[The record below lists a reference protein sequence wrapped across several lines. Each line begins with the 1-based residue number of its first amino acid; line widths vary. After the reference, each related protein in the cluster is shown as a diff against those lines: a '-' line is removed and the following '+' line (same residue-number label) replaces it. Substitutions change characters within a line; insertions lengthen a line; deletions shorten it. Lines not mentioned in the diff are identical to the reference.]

1 MAAHFRT
8 DLDWDQLRVFAALAR
23 HGSLSAAARV
33 LGVNHSTVSRNVAGL
48 EAAIGAPLLVRNAN
62 GYDLTEPGRRA
73 LDVAMAMERAALA
86 LLEQAPHDAYAGR
99 VRVTATASL
108 AEVFL
113 LPHLAALQ
121 AQHPALDLELIANR
135 RSVSLQRHEA
145 DIALRLARPL
155 DGDLLAR
162 RACGVGLAFYAT
174 QAWHARIQRGEAPHF
189 VGFDEAAGT
198 LPEALWLARQYPRA
212 RFSFRTNSQAGQAQA
227 AAAGCGIALLPHF
240 LAAGHPGLT
249 VLEMPHRPPAREL
262 WLLTRA
268 DARADARFRLVA
280 DALLDLFRRERTL
293 FEGEG

>member
-1 MAAHFRT
+1 MAAHSRT

-48 EAAIGAPLLVRNAN
+48 EAAIGAPLLVRNAA
-62 GYDLTEPGRRA
+62 GYDLTDAGRHT
-73 LDVAMAMERAALA
+73 LDVAMAMERAAQA
-86 LLEQAPHDAYAGR
+86 LQEQAPRDAYAGR

-108 AEVFL
+108 ADVFL

-121 AQHPALDLELIANR
+121 RRHPALDLELIADR
-135 RSVSLQRHEA
+135 RAVSLQRHEA
-145 DIALRLARPL
+145 DIALRLARPQ

-162 RACGVGLAFYAT
+162 RACGVGLAFYGTAEC
-174 QAWHARIQRGEAPHF
+174 QARITQGEAPHF
-189 VGFDEAAGT
+189 VGFDEAAGH
-198 LPEALWLARQYPRA
+198 LPEALWLTRQFPRA

-240 LAAGHPGLT
+240 LAACHPALCVLDLT
-249 VLEMPHRPPAREL
+249 HRPPAREL

-268 DARADARFRLVA
+268 DARTDARFRLVS
-280 DALLDLFRRERTL
+280 DALLDLFRRERAL
-293 FEGEG
+293 FEEEG

>member
-1 MAAHFRT
+1 MAAHSRT

-23 HGSLSAAARV
+23 HGSLSAAARA
-33 LGVNHSTVSRNVAGL
+33 LGVNHSTVSRNVAAL
-48 EAAIGAPLLVRNAN
+48 EAAIGAPLLARNAA
-62 GYDLTEPGRRA
+62 GYDLTEAGRRA
-73 LDVAMAMERAALA
+73 LDIAMAMERAAKA
-86 LLEQAPHDAYAGR
+86 LLEETPRDAYAGR

-121 AQHPALDLELIANR
+121 ARHPALDLELIADR
-135 RSVSLQRHEA
+135 RAVSLQRHEA
-145 DIALRLARPL
+145 DIALRLARPQ

-174 QAWHARIQRGEAPHF
+174 PDWHARMSQGEAPHF
-189 VGFDEAAGT
+189 VGFDEAAAH
-198 LPEALWLARQYPRA
+198 LPEALWLARQFPRA

-240 LAAGHPGLT
+240 LAAGHPALS

-262 WLLTRA
+262 WLLTRP

-280 DALLDLFRRERTL
+280 DALLDLFRRERAL
-293 FEGEG
+293 FEGQG